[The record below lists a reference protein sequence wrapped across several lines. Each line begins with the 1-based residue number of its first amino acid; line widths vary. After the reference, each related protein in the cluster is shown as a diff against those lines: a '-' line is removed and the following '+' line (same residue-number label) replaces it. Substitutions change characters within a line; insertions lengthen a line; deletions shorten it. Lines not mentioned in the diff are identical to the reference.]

1 LERALALQDRFPVLE
16 TRLDADDGLHR
27 QFLQFVQ
34 EDALQQFATTTAA
47 AAPPKWL
54 YWCSKRIIEWHWMDP
69 LQQDLPFEHDV
80 AVMMHQYGA
89 VQGVQ
94 HTHLC
99 ITPGITTGFAVDTS
113 ETDVP
118 IFAHDELAKKLRDD
132 NEGDGDNDTPGCGRP
147 HKSDCLKFVEGFVF
161 EAVRSRAPTSAGMLR
176 MLAVPTELHAEWWV
190 NYAFWNMLHDAFG
203 LQRPQLQWM
212 QQYLSEHMIE
222 IARENLM
229 GQCTTGHSCK
239 EKARVALQEL
249 LASRGNASSSSGA
262 LLQHSAAANATSTLG
277 QNER

>member
-1 LERALALQDRFPVLE
+1 VM
-16 TRLDADDGLHR
+16 HK

-34 EDALQQFATTTAA
+34 RDALQQFAVGTLQQQQP
-47 AAPPKWL
+47 PPKWM

-69 LQQDLPFEHDV
+69 LQQDLPFEKDL
-80 AVMMHQYGA
+80 ASMMHQYGA

-94 HTHLC
+94 HSHLC
-99 ITPGITTGFAVDTS
+99 ITPGITTGFAVQTR
-113 ETDVP
+113 EADVP
-118 IFAHDELAKKLRDD
+118 IFAHDELAKKLYEDSD
-132 NEGDGDNDTPGCGRP
+132 EDTPGCGKAK
-147 HKSDCLKFVEGFVF
+147 KSDCLKFVEGFVF

-176 MLAVPTELHAEWWV
+176 MLAVPKELHPEWWV

-239 EKARVALQEL
+239 EKARVALEEL
-249 LASRGNASSSSGA
+249 LASRNNSTTSLAT
-262 LLQHSAAANATSTLG
+262 ANATTAG
-277 QNER
+277 